1 MKLVLSFI
9 ALALLAD
16 SSKAAH
22 VRSLSGDSDV
32 STENAKLT
40 RNKPNLRASV
50 GSVRLV
56 ESQADLEELMKE
68 SKLVLI
74 DFHEKWE
81 NLAEP
86 IFLEAES
93 EKYGDEVVFAKADI
107 QKMPEVA
114 MTLGIDV
121 TPTFDLYKNGE
132 VIDELRGVK
141 DATPKAVIGMIEMQ
155 LPGMIES
162 QLEVDALES

>member
-9 ALALLAD
+9 ALALFAD

-32 STENAKLT
+32 YTETAKLT

-56 ESQADLEELMKE
+56 ESQADLDELMTE
-68 SKLVLI
+68 SKPVLI
-74 DFHEKWE
+74 DFHGKWE

-93 EKYGDEVVFAKADI
+93 EEYGDEVVFAKADAT
-107 QKMPEVA
+107 EF
-114 MTLGIDV
+114 GIDV
-121 TPTFDLYKNGE
+121 VPTFRLYKNGE
-132 VIDELRGVK
+132 VAAELSGVK
-141 DATPKAVIGMIEMQ
+141 DATPEAVIGMIKNE
-155 LPGMIES
+155 
-162 QLEVDALES
+162 LEVDALES